1 MKPVEA
7 IFFDLDSTLVYVDS
21 AVLDER
27 LTRVCAALAAA
38 YPGLDPARLRSHCDL
53 VGPELWPLTVLGRFD
68 GLTTMR
74 EVWRRALV
82 ACGCEAEGAADT
94 AHNLFWRHRQGIIRP
109 FDDVA
114 VLLQQLQGRFSMAV
128 ITNGPQ
134 DTQLDKL
141 DVVGF
146 GGYFELFVA
155 SGMHRVVKPD
165 PALFKIA
172 LDRLGVAP
180 ESTWHIGDS
189 LSADV
194 AGAKAAGLG
203 AAVWLN
209 RNGAVRTPEEPEPD
223 LEIAS
228 LTELLDHLA

>member
-1 MKPVEA
+1 
-7 IFFDLDSTLVYVDS
+7 
-21 AVLDER
+21 
-27 LTRVCAALAAA
+27 
-38 YPGLDPARLRSHCDL
+38 
-53 VGPELWPLTVLGRFD
+53 
-68 GLTTMR
+68 
-74 EVWRRALV
+74 
-82 ACGCEAEGAADT
+82 
-94 AHNLFWRHRQGIIRP
+94 
-109 FDDVA
+109 
-114 VLLQQLQGRFSMAV
+114 MAV

-155 SGMHRVVKPD
+155 SGMHRAVKPD

-180 ESTWHIGDS
+180 ESTWHIGNS

-209 RNGAVRTPEEPEPD
+209 RNGAVRTPEEPEPRARD
-223 LEIAS
+223 RVADGAARPPRLRRSLGAEDGVMRRRGQGYPPKRTLETSSVISKRGAG
-228 LTELLDHLA
+228 